1 MPRSGGCDDKAE
13 GSSPYD
19 DHHGGFACA
28 PIRAGHGGESL
39 SALEVV
45 PPVAGTPAAVW
56 SALAKV
62 GADALTHAV
71 LGSLL
76 TVLALA
82 NLVLAITSGARSVA
96 LIGALAFVCIAMASA
111 NGILFTLSGFK
122 DDHYSHGMATTFL
135 LGFALHFIQVGILTV
150 RLRTQVP
157 GRSVEPS

>member
-1 MPRSGGCDDKAE
+1 MTKLRALRLTTIIMAVLLALQFELGMAVNL
-13 GSSPYD
+13 SP
-19 DHHGGFACA
+19 
-28 PIRAGHGGESL
+28 
-39 SALEVV
+39 ALEVV